1 MSEPQAPIDERQ
13 RPLGV
18 TVVLALVWL
27 AAVGDLV
34 ASIWLLI
41 VSFDKAR
48 FATAPVGVEYVR
60 YWALVALV
68 IGVLT
73 ALVAYGLGRGS
84 QFLRVLTML
93 VMALRLVNAVW
104 AMVAIRYVTVW
115 PAVFD
120 AAIAIV
126 VISLLGNRSASDYF
140 RGRTRRS
147 TTPSGSIEPLHQ
159 EDQ

>member
-1 MSEPQAPIDERQ
+1 MSEPQAPIDERS

-27 AAVGDLV
+27 AAFGDLV

-48 FATAPVGVEYVR
+48 FALAPVGVEYVR
-60 YWALVALV
+60 YWALVALLL
-68 IGVLT
+68 GVLT

-84 QFLRVLTML
+84 QFMRVLTIL
-93 VMALRLVNAVW
+93 VMSLRLANAVW

-120 AAIAIV
+120 AAIAIL
-126 VISLLGNRSASDYF
+126 IIALLSSGSASDYF
-140 RGRTRRS
+140 RGRTQPS
-147 TTPSGSIEPLHQ
+147 TTTTGSHEPLNQ